1 MKRKL
6 KKSGKMR
13 KCWKKNLWRDVYEGE
28 GFAGSYLPD
37 FQAPP
42 LSLPA
47 LGGPSNPKGTF
58 GQTFSYTL
66 PAWAW

>member
-1 MKRKL
+1 ML
-6 KKSGKMR
+6 KEKSVEGSLR
-13 KCWKKNLWRDVYEGE
+13 GE